1 MSNANDQEKE
11 GKIGGTTWTLP
22 SIKGP
27 AKPFSGT
34 PIRHHVG
41 INHRPPSG
49 VGLALI
55 AMPPGGPPGPPIFV
69 ATDFPARGCL
79 SPSAN
84 RSARIS
90 FCHLRSPESVG
101 TFRVGSGAGELE
113 MIAEFFPQIQ
123 DSTDH
128 EGSHPRH
135 RKLATLRPAPSNSSN
150 KHPRVA
156 MALVARPYFPSRSGT
171 SASAVPR
178 LTGYGLA
185 PSNVI

>member
-1 MSNANDQEKE
+1 M
-11 GKIGGTTWTLP
+11 
-22 SIKGP
+22 
-27 AKPFSGT
+27 
-34 PIRHHVG
+34 
-41 INHRPPSG
+41 
-49 VGLALI
+49 
-55 AMPPGGPPGPPIFV
+55 
-69 ATDFPARGCL
+69 
-79 SPSAN
+79 
-84 RSARIS
+84 
-90 FCHLRSPESVG
+90 G

-123 DSTDH
+123 DSTNH

-156 MALVARPYFPSRSGT
+156 MALFARPYFPSRSGT